1 MNPDKMAINNK
12 LMSIK
17 CKLKMMGCW
26 ENENIINP
34 MVRDMTLGALV
45 IKPSLDSIPK
55 LSARALL

>member
-1 MNPDKMAINNK
+1 MVINNK

-34 MVRDMTLGALV
+34 MVRDRTRGALV